1 MPVTAKSYTLT
12 KWVEGKEKGI
22 FTATMEWDLEVTISE
37 TITDM
42 APSVVAGQFPFLP
55 IEGTAYGSFNPL
67 YPYATCRGAVC
78 EQVKGAV
85 YSYKTKWSDENSKDS
100 TQATSEDPLEDLPII
115 KPVGGMRERAI
126 TKNRDDEAILNK
138 AGDPVIQSIEDNTI
152 NIAVTCNVAVDS
164 GVEELVVA
172 LRNRVNDA
180 PIQVGRWYIDTNMA
194 RVIFESNFL
203 SEVKRRNDEE
213 YLEFSFLISVDERDF
228 HRGTP
233 LNAGFRQKKW
243 TTSGGTP
250 IAPSATPNP
259 GGGDI
264 YTVETILAAD
274 GSEPSEPVPLDDFGR
289 EIVNPQPDDVLYLD
303 VEKYQEGD
311 FTLLPGVVAWAGP

>member
-22 FTATMEWDLEVTISE
+22 FTATLEWDLEVTISE

-55 IEGTAYGSFNPL
+55 IEGTSYAPFNL
-67 YPYATCRGAVC
+67 IYPYATCRGAVC
-78 EQVKGAV
+78 EQVKGGI
-85 YSYKTKWSDENSKDS
+85 YSYKTKWSDENSKES

-194 RVIFESNFL
+194 RVIFESGFL
-203 SEVKRRNDEE
+203 SEVKRRNDTE
-213 YLEFSFLISVDERDF
+213 YLEFSFLISVDERDL

-233 LNAGFRQKKW
+233 LNAGFRQKVW

-250 IAPSATPNP
+250 IAPTSDPNP

-274 GSEPSEPVPLDDFGR
+274 GSEPSEPVPLDEFGR
-289 EIVNPQPDDVLYLD
+289 EIVNPEPDDVLYLD
-303 VEKYQEGD
+303 VEKYEEGD
-311 FTLLPGVVAWAGP
+311 FTQLPGVVAWAGP